1 MPTTKEITVYK
12 FSELS
17 ESVKKKV
24 LDKYREHVEF
34 FYDFVI
40 DDAEAILGMF
50 GFSNVKIEFS
60 GFWNQGD
67 GACFT
72 GVFNSED
79 FKFEKVVEYA
89 PQDKEIV
96 RIAEGFKSVC
106 SEYSSVKFSLYKIS
120 HHYSHHNTI
129 GITDV
134 DFCDLKTGIGIGID
148 DFFNDKQVKDWKYL
162 QKLSQDLMQWVYK
175 RLEEEYEYQT
185 SDEQILEQLNDGG
198 QEYLEDGSA
207 ARF

>member
-24 LDKYREHVEF
+24 LERYRENIEF
-34 FYDFVI
+34 FHDFVI
-40 DDAEAILGMF
+40 DDARVMLGMF

-60 GFWNQGD
+60 GFWSQGD

-72 GVFNSED
+72 GGFDSSTFGFD
-79 FKFEKVVEYA
+79 KVVEYA
-89 PQDKEIV
+89 PQDKGIV
-96 RIAEGFKSVC
+96 RVAEGFKGVC
-106 SEYSSVKFSLYKIS
+106 SEYSSVRFSLYKIS

-134 DFCDLKTGIGIGID
+134 DFCDLKTGEGVY
-148 DFFNDKQVKDWKYL
+148 DFFNDKQVKEWKYL
-162 QKLSQDLMQWVYK
+162 QKLSQDLMQWIYK
-175 RLEEEYEYQT
+175 RLEEEWEYQT

-198 QEYLEDGSA
+198 QEYLEDGSV